1 MQETMVQNLHNEN
14 SENLTGVI
22 NGFTVSSFLQIL
34 ELEQKTC
41 CLQVHYLDMQGTL
54 YIHCGT
60 VIDAEV
66 DNLHGEE
73 AAVLI
78 LSWDTAK
85 IQLENFCEK
94 RKKVIH
100 SSLTRLIIEG
110 SRRKDESR
118 FEKESSDELQRAISL
133 IEGHHFQQ
141 AHRLLSTYVKAHPD
155 NTDAW
160 FWYSRC
166 LGKLEAIAFALSKCS
181 QFSPADQKVIEEI
194 KKLDHA
200 QHAQVNNAKI
210 GRCPFCWSP
219 LDRSAQTC
227 HYCKGSLIIAEAL
240 HQDTLNQLDSNALI
254 DAVTRYTN
262 VVARE
267 KNVKAYY
274 FLSLANCNLN
284 KADEALDLLNETSR
298 MFPGNQFI
306 ERQLNIVLNHVTKR
320 LIKYE
325 KTKRKKKNNIRKS
338 ITPEISSKKKILVVE
353 DSPTTRKVVVLTL
366 KQKGYDMIEAQDGLE
381 ALSKIDEERPDLVLL
396 DIILPKMDGYKILS
410 IIKENEEL
418 KDIPVVM
425 LTSKDGL
432 IDKFKGKLA
441 GSDAYLTKPFE
452 PTDLIRTVRRYI
464 AK

>member
-1 MQETMVQNLHNEN
+1 MQETMVQNFNN
-14 SENLTGVI
+14 DNGENLTGVI

-41 CLQVHYLDMQGTL
+41 RLRVHYLDMHGTL
-54 YIHCGT
+54 YIHCGI
-60 VIDAEV
+60 VIDANV

-73 AAVLI
+73 AAILI

-85 IQLENFCEK
+85 IQVENFYEK

-118 FEKESSDELQRAISL
+118 FAKESIDELQKAVLL
-133 IEGHHFQQ
+133 IEGHHFQK
-141 AHRLLSTYVKAHPD
+141 AHQLLSAYIKTHPD
-155 NTDAW
+155 NADAW

-166 LGKLEAIAFALSKCS
+166 LGKLDAIAFALSKCS
-181 QFSPADQKVIEEI
+181 QFAPADPKVIEEI
-194 KKLDHA
+194 NKLDHA
-200 QHAQVNNAKI
+200 QRAEVHNTKI

-219 LDRSAQTC
+219 LDQSAQTC
-227 HYCKGSLIIAEAL
+227 HYCKGSLIIAQAL
-240 HQDTLNQLDSNALI
+240 HHDTLNQLDSNALI
-254 DAVTRYTN
+254 DAVNRYTN

-284 KADEALDLLNETSR
+284 KADEALDLLNEASR
-298 MFPGNQFI
+298 MFPGNKFI
-306 ERQLNIVLNHVTKR
+306 ELRLNIVLNHVTKR

-325 KTKRKKKNNIRKS
+325 KSKTEKKDKNKKN
-338 ITPEISSKKKILVVE
+338 ITPETSSQKKILVVE

-366 KQKGYDMIEAQDGLE
+366 KQKGYKMIEAQDGLE

-452 PTDLIRTVRRYI
+452 PRDLISTVRKYI